1 MWCYVLDELLDE
13 ILVLFINAVVGEMHH
28 VIAKRSVRVL
38 VLDSR
43 KPLTKTQNKTV
54 KR

>member
-1 MWCYVLDELLDE
+1 MWCDVLDELLDE

-38 VLDSR
+38 VLDCR
-43 KPLTKTQNKTV
+43 KPLTKTKNQV
-54 KR
+54 IR